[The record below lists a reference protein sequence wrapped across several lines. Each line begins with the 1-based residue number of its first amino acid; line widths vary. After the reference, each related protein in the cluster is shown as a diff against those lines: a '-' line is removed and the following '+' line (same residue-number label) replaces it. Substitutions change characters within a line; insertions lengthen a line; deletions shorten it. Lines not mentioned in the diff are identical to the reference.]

1 MSKFRTR
8 SSHRRARKPTASWI
22 VAGPRGARAISRGD
36 ITMHVRPVRSGDHA
50 KRYQPGMR
58 LAVKMCVGIKGMSDT
73 LCRVHVLQV
82 QGPRDQMTAGQ
93 IGFAEARMLGHRTT
107 DEFRVAW
114 VAEYDQDWT
123 GDDPLARFDA
133 RWAGKLIWAVR
144 FEVDIA
150 EAPRLLAVRSDELYV
165 ENEAMALRGEMPALS
180 EADYKRHVQD
190 RRDMTSAQ
198 WVALEHRTRQAEIQ
212 ALSLG
217 ERLDRAIRE
226 NRENGRSTTREV
238 RVIEQRLLALE
249 QQIRRPAA

>member
-1 MSKFRTR
+1 MPKHFRTR
-8 SSHRRARKPTASWI
+8 SSHRRARRPTASWI
-22 VAGPRGARAISRGD
+22 VAGPKGAKAIARGD
-36 ITMHVRPVRSGDHA
+36 VTMIARPAKGSDHA

-73 LCRVHVLQV
+73 LCHVRALQV
-82 QGPRDQMTAGQ
+82 RGPRDPMTAGM
-93 IGFAEARMLGHRTT
+93 IGYTEARMLGYATSDDFRT
-107 DEFRVAW
+107 AW
-114 VAEYDQDWT
+114 VSDLDPDHA
-123 GDDPLARFDA
+123 DDPLDRFDA

-165 ENEAMALRGEMPALS
+165 ESPARALPDEFPALS
-180 EADYKRHVQD
+180 EEDYKRHVEG
-190 RRDMTSAQ
+190 RRAMSTAQ
-198 WVALEHRTRQAEIQ
+198 WVALEHQTREAELQ

-238 RVIEQRLLALE
+238 RVIEQRLMALE